1 MDTVDARTRS
11 LIMSRIRG
19 RDTRPELT
27 VRRYLHAVGLRFRLG
42 GCGLPGRPDIVLPA
56 RGVAIFVHGCFWH
69 RHPGCRFT
77 TTPSTRASF
86 WQRKFA
92 ANVQRDARAESLL
105 TDMGWVCITCWECE
119 TRDDAKLDELA
130 WRVLAV
136 REGLRNSSSSSQ
148 VFGSTCP

>member
-56 RGVAIFVHGCFWH
+56 RRVAIFVHGCFWH
-69 RHPGCRFT
+69 RHPACRFT
-77 TTPSTRASF
+77 STPSTRASF
-86 WQRKFA
+86 WQSKFA
-92 ANVQRDARAESLL
+92 ANVKRDTRVEAAL
-105 TDMGWVCITCWECE
+105 TDMGWICMTCWECE
-119 TRDDAKLDELA
+119 TRDDTKLDELA
-130 WRVLAV
+130 WSVLAASG
-136 REGLRNSSSSSQ
+136 RTRSR
-148 VFGSTCP
+148 